1 MTEHALVPPSWR
13 ALYAP
18 WEPASR
24 RSYGWAAPFVVAVTY
39 FVSAIP
45 MAILVVVAIAG
56 APGGLD
62 AASARAGALPPGNV
76 LLPGILMQFAL
87 WGALV
92 IVWMKAFERRGF
104 ASMGLSARSW
114 LGRYVRGLAIGV
126 ALVLALAIITGAV
139 ITLAPAAVP
148 EAMRDLSPPAGAD
161 WSALLGPAFTGFAL
175 FVLVT
180 FLIQGGA
187 EEVIF
192 RGWLMST
199 LTARWGAVAAIIAS
213 SIIFGAFHIHVLSS
227 GMVFG
232 ACALAGVTA
241 TGIFFALYAYAER
254 SVWGAMGGHG
264 AFNAAVTLMPFAAG
278 HASDPQRAP
287 ADLFAEIFTRAAGLG
302 GEDTMA
308 VGAHLLVQPVVFLVL
323 SGLLLLAMRAK
334 KES

>member
-1 MTEHALVPPSWR
+1 MTEQSLVPPYWR

-24 RSYGWAAPFVVAVTY
+24 RSYGWATPFILAVTY

-45 MAILVVVAIAG
+45 MAVLAALAIAG
-56 APGGLD
+56 TPGGLD
-62 AASARAGALPPGNV
+62 AAVSQGRALPAGDV
-76 LLPGILMQFAL
+76 LLPGILMHFAL
-87 WGALV
+87 WAALV

-114 LGRYVRGLAIGV
+114 LGRYLRGLAVGV
-126 ALVLALAIITGAV
+126 ALVLALAVITGAV
-139 ITLAPAAVP
+139 VTLAPAAVP
-148 EAMRDLSPPAGAD
+148 ETMRDLSPPAEAD
-161 WSALLGPAFTGFAL
+161 WSALLGTAFIGFAV

-180 FLIQGGA
+180 FLIQGAA

-199 LTARWGAVAAIIAS
+199 LTARWGAAAAIIAS
-213 SIIFGAFHIHVLSS
+213 SIIFGAFHVHVLSS

-232 ACALAGVTA
+232 SLALAGVTA
-241 TGIFFALYAYAER
+241 TGLFFALYAYAER

-278 HASDPQRAP
+278 YASDPERAP
-287 ADLFAEIFTRAAGLG
+287 TDLFGEIFNRAAGLA
-302 GEDTMA
+302 GEDAMA
-308 VGAHLLVQPVVFLVL
+308 VGAHLLVQPVVFLLL
-323 SGLLLLAMRAK
+323 SGIVLLAMRRRKA
-334 KES
+334 